1 MKMEMKV
8 LVIKA
13 GGPVLPPPTPE
24 LQELETVVHD
34 QLLSFCISSGETPK
48 LMQDDNVKVA
58 MMMIMTAVTTHQIK
72 LSHFHQHTRSYLNMV
87 NCGGDVR

>member
-1 MKMEMKV
+1 MKLLV
-8 LVIKA
+8 LKA

-24 LQELETVVHD
+24 LQELETVHD

-72 LSHFHQHTRSYLNMV
+72 LSHFHQHTRSYLKMV